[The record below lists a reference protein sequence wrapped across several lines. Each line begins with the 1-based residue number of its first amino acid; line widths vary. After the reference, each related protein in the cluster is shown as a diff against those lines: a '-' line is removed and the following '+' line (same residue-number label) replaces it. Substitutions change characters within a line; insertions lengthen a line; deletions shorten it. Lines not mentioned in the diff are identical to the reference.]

1 LRQRFVRAIGGVAMA
16 ALIAGGAAACKQDE
30 GGTTGGG
37 GAASCDLKIG
47 FFGGLTGD
55 NAGLV
60 VPMKNGAALALE
72 EFTEANPDCKVEIAD
87 FDSQGTPDK
96 APALA
101 TTAAADTKIVG
112 MIGPAF
118 SGESEVAV
126 PIFEQANLPLIS
138 PSATRP
144 SLSQQGWKVFHR
156 GVGNDL
162 SQGPAAANYI
172 KNVMKAD
179 KVFVV
184 DDQSAYGAGLAEEA
198 TKTLGPIVVGNDK
211 VTEKQT
217 DFAGVISKIKSSG
230 VNVVFYGGY
239 TAEASPFLKQLRRA
253 SWTGTMV
260 GGDGI
265 NDNNMIST
273 TGNADVEG
281 TLATCPCAPATEAEG
296 TFAQDY
302 QAKFNIAPAVYA
314 DVSYD
319 LMNVFLDGIK
329 DGKKDRAALLEH
341 VKGYNKQGKATGV
354 TYKWEASGELDPA
367 EVKVWMYKAV
377 NGAWAPDQEIPKA

>member
-1 LRQRFVRAIGGVAMA
+1 MVA
-16 ALIAGGAAACKQDE
+16 LVAGGAAACKQDE
-30 GGTTGGG
+30 GGSTGGS
-37 GAASCDLKIG
+37 AASCDLKIG

-72 EFTEANPDCKVEIAD
+72 QFTEANPDCKVEIAD

-112 MIGPAF
+112 MVGPAF
-118 SGESEVAV
+118 SGESEVAL
-126 PIFEQANLPLIS
+126 PIFEQANLPAIS

-144 SLSQQGWKVFHR
+144 SLSEKGWKVFHR
-156 GVGNDL
+156 AVGNDL
-162 SQGPAAANYI
+162 SQGPAAATYI
-172 KNVMKAD
+172 KDVMKAE

-198 TKTLGPIVVGNDK
+198 TKTLGPLVVGSDK

-217 DFAGVISKIKSSG
+217 DFSGVITKIKSSG
-230 VNVVFYGGY
+230 APVLFYGGY

-253 SWTGTMV
+253 SWTGKMV

-281 TLATCPCAPATEAEG
+281 LLATCPCAPATEAEG
-296 TFAQDY
+296 SFPQDY
-302 QAKFNIAPAVYA
+302 QAKFNQPPAVYA
-314 DVSYD
+314 DVAYD
-319 LMNVFLDGIK
+319 VMNVFLDGIK
-329 DGKKDRAALLEH
+329 EGKKDRAALLEY
-341 VKGYNKQGKATGV
+341 VKAYNKQGKATGV

-367 EVKVWMYKAV
+367 QVKVWMYEAKA
-377 NGAWAPDQEIPKA
+377 GAWTPNQEIPKA